1 MLWPGS
7 ISLRDLVHLVDRF
20 DGLLFI
26 HVLDAQLARDFLQLC
41 GWDFHSDPIGHGFF
55 DLSPDAL
62 LSGFELVAG
71 AALFGFEFC
80 VKKIPQL

>member
-1 MLWPGS
+1 MLWPWS
-7 ISLRDLVHLVDRF
+7 ISLYALVSLVDRF

-26 HVLDAQLARDFLQLC
+26 HVLDAQLARDFLQLR

-55 DLSPDAL
+55 DLDTGAL
-62 LSGFELVAG
+62 FSGLDFRAG
-71 AALFGFEFC
+71 SQLFGFEFC

>member
-7 ISLRDLVHLVDRF
+7 ISLRGLVRLVDRF

-26 HVLDAQLARDFLQLC
+26 HVLDAELARDFLQLR

-55 DLSPDAL
+55 DPGPDSL
-62 LSGFELVAG
+62 LFGFELVAG